1 MSDYQLKQINALIV
15 EDYDVSSM
23 IIKDMLSTIGV
34 KSKIATNMEEAITQV
49 KESAFDVIFMDVQ
62 LGNESGLDV
71 TRKIREM
78 EIEQPLIIACTANN
92 AITSKDEVIE
102 SGMDD
107 YLTKPVNIQSFR
119 DMLIKHNILEG

>member
-34 KSKIATNMEEAITQV
+34 KSKIATNMEEAISQV
-49 KESAFDVIFMDVQ
+49 KESAFDVIFMDIQ

-78 EIEQPLIIACTANN
+78 EIKQPLIIACTANN
-92 AITSKDEVIE
+92 AITSRDEVIE

-107 YLTKPVNIQSFR
+107 YLTKPVSIQSFR
-119 DMLIKHNILEG
+119 DMLIKHKIVEG